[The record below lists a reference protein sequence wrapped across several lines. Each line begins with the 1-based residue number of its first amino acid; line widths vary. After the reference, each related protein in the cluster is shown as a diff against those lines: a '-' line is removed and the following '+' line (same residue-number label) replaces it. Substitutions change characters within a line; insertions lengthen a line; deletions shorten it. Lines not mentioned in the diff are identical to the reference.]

1 MAEHP
6 RISIASAANIANT
19 ISKDRVIHDSIT
31 TEWKTAMLW
40 DVEKNR
46 IDIRKHKISFEEALS
61 VFDDPN
67 CVEIFDESH
76 SIDVDRYVCIG
87 DIGGYV
93 IVVVV
98 FTGRDGSTRLIS
110 ARRADREEEE
120 LYYEHIKR
128 TLGRN

>member
-1 MAEHP
+1 
-6 RISIASAANIANT
+6 
-19 ISKDRVIHDSIT
+19 
-31 TEWKTAMLW
+31 MLW

-46 IDIRKHKISFEEALS
+46 INIRKHKISFEEALS
-61 VFDDPN
+61 VFD
-67 CVEIFDESH
+67 ESP

-98 FTGRDGSTRLIS
+98 FTGRDGSARLIS

-120 LYYEHIKR
+120 LHYEHIKR